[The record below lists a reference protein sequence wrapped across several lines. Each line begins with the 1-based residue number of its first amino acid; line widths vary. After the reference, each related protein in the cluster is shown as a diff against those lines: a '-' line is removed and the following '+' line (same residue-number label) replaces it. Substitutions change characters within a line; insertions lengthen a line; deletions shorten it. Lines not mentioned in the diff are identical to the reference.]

1 VNVQISLTVDLDE
14 VPLKTA
20 ELLDERAIPAL
31 EHIQY
36 LKAAVINNL
45 HNGKEPTPAMLAEID
60 KCRKTLYLLDARLAE
75 SEKFLSG
82 WLQNKIAP
90 KAEKQLLVENS
101 TGGKLVEE
109 G

>member
-20 ELLDERAIPAL
+20 ELLDERIAPAIK
-31 EHIQY
+31 HIGFLQ
-36 LKAAVINNL
+36 AAVINNL
-45 HNGKEPTPAMLAEID
+45 HNGKEPTPAMLKEID
-60 KCRKTLYLLDARLAE
+60 RCRQTLYLLDARLAE

-90 KAEKQLLVENS
+90 QTEKQLLVENT
-101 TGGKLVEE
+101 TGGDQSEE

>member
-1 VNVQISLTVDLDE
+1 MNVQLALTVDLDE

-20 ELLDERAIPAL
+20 ELLDERVTPAI
-31 EHIQY
+31 EHISY
-36 LKAAVINNL
+36 LQAVVINNL
-45 HNGKEPTPAMLAEID
+45 HNGREPTPAMIAEID
-60 KCRKTLYLLDARLAE
+60 RCRKTLYLLDARLAE

-90 KAEKQLLVENS
+90 KTEKQLLVEAS
-101 TGGKLVEE
+101 DGEKVEE

>member
-20 ELLDERAIPAL
+20 ELLDERLAPAIK
-31 EHIQY
+31 HIGFLQ
-36 LKAAVINNL
+36 AGVVNRL
-45 HNGKEPTPAMLAEID
+45 HNGKEPTPAMLKEID
-60 KCRKTLYLLDARLAE
+60 NCRKTLYLLDARLAE

-90 KAEKQLLVENS
+90 KTEKQLLVENT
-101 TGGKLVEE
+101 TGGTESEE